1 MTNSLLPLDNF
12 VVINKSILDNE
23 CRLSLTLLYQPIIG
37 SIAVNLYLTLWAYL
51 DKNTIS
57 SQGNSHNELVSSMQ
71 IKLDDIKEARE
82 KLEAIGLLKTYLKK
96 GEVNS
101 YVYEL
106 YNPLSAYEFINN
118 PILNTAL
125 YNNISKKEYK
135 RIIDGF
141 SLPKIDLNGYE
152 DISCSFKDVYNFVSN
167 YKTESKNIKKA
178 SHLDL
183 SFEPTINFN
192 EVLSLIPE
200 EMLNVRSICKSDR
213 EVISQ
218 LAFIYNLDNEQ
229 FSELIKNSVVDR
241 KIDIEALKEN
251 CRNYY
256 KFENKGKIP
265 QIVFQTQPLYL
276 RQSNVENNRKSI
288 LINQFETTHPYE
300 FLSLKQ
306 GSNPTTKDLET
317 IEYLMIEQKLN
328 PGVVNVLIDYVLRIN
343 NNKLVRSFIEQIA
356 VQWKRSNIETVSD
369 AIDIA
374 LAEYDEKNN
383 KKTKKIAKK
392 IEIIPSWIEQN
403 IEEDLLSDEELLAF
417 EKELAGK

>member
-1 MTNSLLPLDNF
+1 MANSLLPLDNF

-23 CRLSLTLLYQPIIG
+23 CRLSLTLLYQPIVG
-37 SIAVNLYLTLWAYL
+37 SIAISLYLTLWSYL
-51 DKNTIS
+51 DKNKIS

-71 IKLDDIKEARE
+71 IKLEDIKEARE

-96 GEVNS
+96 SEINS

-106 YNPLSAYEFINN
+106 YNPLSADEFINN

-135 RIIDGF
+135 RIIDEF

-152 DISCSFKDVYNFVSN
+152 DVSKSFKDIYNFASN

-183 SFEPTINFN
+183 SFEPTIDFN

-213 EVISQ
+213 ELMIQ
-218 LAFIYNLDNEQ
+218 LAFIYNLENEP
-229 FSELIKNSVVDR
+229 FSEIIKNSIVDR
-241 KIDIEALKEN
+241 KIDIEKLKEN
-251 CRNYY
+251 CRTYY

-276 RQSNVENNRKSI
+276 RQSTVDNTRKSI
-288 LINQFETTHPYE
+288 LINQFETTHPFEY
-300 FLSLKQ
+300 LTLKQ
-306 GSNPTTKDLET
+306 ESTPTAKDLET
-317 IEYLMIEQKLN
+317 IEYLMVVQKLN
-328 PGVVNVLIDYVLRIN
+328 PGVVNVLIDYVLKIN
-343 NNKLVRSFIEQIA
+343 KNKLVRSFVEQIA
-356 VQWKRSNIETVSD
+356 VQWKRSNIKTVSD
-369 AIDIA
+369 AMDMA
-374 LAEYDEKNN
+374 LAEFDEKNN
-383 KKTKKIAKK
+383 KTKTTIKKTEK
-392 IEIIPSWIEQN
+392 IPSWLDKN
-403 IEEDLLSDEELLAF
+403 IDEELLSDEELLAF
-417 EKELAGK
+417 EKELGSK